1 MDKPPSNIWAF
12 YDADIAEDNNGAD
25 IIAHDTVQHG
35 GAKYT
40 LTTHVAAQIESARA
54 EGIRHG
60 RREMRDAILALID
73 TPTYKEGV

>member
-1 MDKPPSNIWAF
+1 MDKPERIMAW
-12 YDADIAEDNNGAD
+12 
-25 IIAHDTVQHG
+25 HG
-35 GAKYT
+35 PHAGSWSTTRCPETYT
-40 LTTHVAAQIESARA
+40 KNTFTTHVAAQIESARA